1 MKRNL
6 TFTALI
12 SALTIFIS
20 CEESHT
26 EINELSPDY
35 CGNMTVI
42 YEDESFLQNNIEA
55 KVEYYEDKASLDIML
70 KKVKFVPAMPVTID
84 VTIKGI
90 SCSRNQDGTFS
101 ISADDITPWAMG
113 GPYEAYRVD
122 DLSGTIS
129 DGKLSFE
136 MIFFNV
142 NKNTGYPTEYEG
154 SAK

>member
-1 MKRNL
+1 MNRIFSFL
-6 TFTALI
+6 AVI
-12 SALTIFIS
+12 SAFTSLIS

-26 EINELSPDY
+26 ETNDLSPDY
-35 CGNMTVI
+35 LGNMTVI
-42 YEDESFLQNNIEA
+42 YEDEAFIQNNIEA
-55 KVEYYEDKASLDIML
+55 QIVYNDDLASLDIML

-101 ISADDITPWAMG
+101 INADEITPWAMG

-136 MIFFNV
+136 MIFFNI